1 MTLSWF
7 DAWKRTEW
15 KVGTK
20 REAHAGGTGPRD
32 ASGGK
37 GGRYRI
43 ERRAEEDFVVSFCP
57 PRRCP
62 DEPWEEIGCATT
74 EPAAIAAAQ
83 AHADQH
89 AGP

>member
-1 MTLSWF
+1 MTMIQLSWF

-20 REAHAGGTGPRD
+20 REAHAGGTGPHD

-43 ERRAEEDFVVSFCP
+43 ERRQKKTLS
-57 PRRCP
+57 
-62 DEPWEEIGCATT
+62 
-74 EPAAIAAAQ
+74 
-83 AHADQH
+83 
-89 AGP
+89 